1 MKKILFFLAAAAALA
16 ACAPKQ
22 TAKVEK
28 FLCPHSGELKG
39 LVVTYD
45 ALIDEASVAEDTYA
59 VEGPEVA
66 RVVVDSNRVI
76 LAFKAPKMHE
86 CDKAESCEK
95 QEGCE
100 KHEGCEEAEGCEKH
114 EGCEK
119 AEGCEKQ
126 EGCDKHEG
134 CEKAEGCEKPEMDCC
149 ELPEITVK
157 QVKDIKTVDGKV
169 VKAWK
174 NAVKAL

>member
-16 ACAPKQ
+16 ACTPKQ

-86 CDKAESCEK
+86 CDKHEGCEEA
-95 QEGCE
+95 EGCE
-100 KHEGCEEAEGCEKH
+100 KHEACEKPEGCEKH

-119 AEGCEKQ
+119 AEGCEKHEGCEKQ
-126 EGCDKHEG
+126 EGCDKPG
-134 CEKAEGCEKPEMDCC
+134 APKDCC
-149 ELPEITVK
+149 EAPEITVK
-157 QVKDIKTVDGKV
+157 QVKDIKTVDGKI

-174 NAVKAL
+174 EAVKAL